1 MFYTIYTSSVFHMV
15 DLNNNWLFP
24 YEVSST
30 QHYATFRACL
40 HGGGGPQVGKVT
52 RLGGVTLRGAL
63 GYFLGGYVP
72 PGTPNWYPVLE
83 KISPKIDTLF

>member
-1 MFYTIYTSSVFHMV
+1 MV

-40 HGGGGPQVGKVT
+40 HGGGGRQVGEVT
-52 RLGGVTLRGAL
+52 RLGGVTPGGGGSL
-63 GYFLGGYVP
+63 GYFWGGYVP
-72 PGTPNWYPVLE
+72 PGTPNWNPVLE